1 MEPKDKAKE
10 LIQKMAKVA
19 SPYEDDAK
27 QCAIVAVE
35 EIIKVSH
42 SDPYPRK
49 KTYMDKEYWQSVLT
63 ELKFM

>member
-35 EIIKVSH
+35 EIIKVVPKYYGNTIS
-42 SDPYPRK
+42 SCI
-49 KTYMDKEYWQSVLT
+49 YWQSVLT
-63 ELKFM
+63 ELKSM